1 MKVLALT
8 RYGRKGASSRVRFL
22 QYVPYLEAHGCVVT
36 ISALLSDQ
44 YVDVLYR
51 QKKQAKWEI
60 VKGYFTRIL
69 KLLSIKRYDVVWM
82 EKELFPGFP
91 AWVEWLLQK
100 IGVKYIVDYDDAV
113 FHNYDLSKRFIYRS
127 LLRNKIDQVMRFAS
141 IVVAGNEYIAARAKA
156 ATAPQVQIIPSVV
169 DTAKYSLHNN
179 HANERLPVVGWIGT
193 PSTIQYLQEIAP
205 ALLCAYQRQPFLL
218 HVVGAEFSYPGLEIV
233 CKVWKED
240 LEIESIQ
247 QFDLGIMPL
256 ADTPW
261 AKGKCGF
268 KLIQYMACGIPVIGS
283 PIGVN
288 QEILS
293 GGVGHIAV
301 SAEDWCTSILQVVRN
316 PEEAAFMGTL
326 GRMKAENVFC
336 LSISAPVLLTLL
348 KKAARK

>member
-91 AWVEWLLQK
+91 AWVEWLIQK

-169 DTAKYSLHNN
+169 DLNRYQVKKRTKNN
-179 HANERLPVVGWIGT
+179 PLVVGWMGS
-193 PSTIQYLQEIAP
+193 PSTVKYLNSIFV
-205 ALLCAYQRQPFLL
+205 ALVEVHKQQPFILR
-218 HVVGAEFSYPGLEIV
+218 VVGANFACNGLNV
-233 CKVWKED
+233 DCVSWTED
-240 LEIESIQ
+240 SEVEWIQ
-247 QFDLGIMPL
+247 SFDIGIMPL
-256 ADTPW
+256 DDSPW
-261 AKGKCGF
+261 EKGKCGY

-288 QEILS
+288 CEIVTQDL
-293 GGVGHIAV
+293 GFLPATIDAWGHALLALLNDEKMRDVFGEQSRLRVMQRYSLEKNAV
-301 SAEDWCTSILQVVRN
+301 IFTESLQR
-316 PEEAAFMGTL
+316 L
-326 GRMKAENVFC
+326 D
-336 LSISAPVLLTLL
+336 I
-348 KKAARK
+348 